1 MDLTSRFYSLL
12 GWRRPTD
19 DFFLCEQ
26 SAYVSVYARLKAKSP
41 VLSSSLYELQ
51 FEIEKIE
58 QDISLFSVSR
68 DEKEHRKGIVCILY
82 EELRRVVSQNQQ
94 SELAKLEREIQI
106 EKYFQPNMLKLSS
119 SSLIMH
125 RIPSVELSLD
135 SEGEAL
141 LSLYQSESSDSQVLD
156 IRRKVQ
162 ETSALLAVLSSKA
175 AEQAETASAILQVAD
190 ESVGF
195 VERAESHLKK
205 AVKHNSSY
213 RTYLVFWF
221 MSLSALLW
229 IFHFLK

>member
-19 DFFLCEQ
+19 DFILCEQ

-58 QDISLFSVSR
+58 QDISLSSSR
-68 DEKEHRKGIVCILY
+68 DEKEHRKGIVSILY
-82 EELRRVVSQNQQ
+82 EELRRVVSKHQQ

-106 EKYFQPNMLKLSS
+106 DKYFQPNMLKLSS
-119 SSLIMH
+119 LVIKDS
-125 RIPSVELSLD
+125 PAQKNLD
-135 SEGEAL
+135 SEGQEL

>member
-1 MDLTSRFYSLL
+1 M
-12 GWRRPTD
+12 TD
-19 DFFLCEQ
+19 DFILCEQ

-58 QDISLFSVSR
+58 QDISLSSSR
-68 DEKEHRKGIVCILY
+68 DEKEHRKGIVSILY
-82 EELRRVVSQNQQ
+82 EELRRVVSKHQQ

-106 EKYFQPNMLKLSS
+106 DKYFQPNMLKLSS
-119 SSLIMH
+119 LVIKDS
-125 RIPSVELSLD
+125 PAQKNLD
-135 SEGEAL
+135 SEGQEL

>member
-12 GWRRPTD
+12 GWRRPSGND
-19 DFFLCEQ
+19 EYLCER

-58 QDISLFSVSR
+58 QDISLSSSR
-68 DEKEHRKGIVCILY
+68 DEKEHRKGIVSILY
-82 EELRRVVSQNQQ
+82 EELRRVVSKHQQ

-106 EKYFQPNMLKLSS
+106 DKYFQPNMLKLSS
-119 SSLIMH
+119 LVIKDS
-125 RIPSVELSLD
+125 PAQKNLD
-135 SEGEAL
+135 SEGQEL